1 MNLNSRP
8 SPARVSAAAARPL
21 PRAALLALLAVF
33 IGSGLIGR
41 DPWYQEDAAGF
52 GVMWTMA
59 HGTVADWLLPNVAGE
74 YVADGGPLDGWIG
87 ALLIRLFGGWL
98 GDALAARLTVVLWF
112 TIATAAVWY
121 ATYRLA
127 RRDEAQPVAFAFG
140 GEARPRDYGRML
152 ADIAVLLSMGT
163 LGQVLR
169 MHETT
174 DLAASVALIAVTLFG
189 LALALERAWSGALV
203 VGVSLGLLALARGP
217 QAAAFA
223 ALGALLALPLTLPR
237 AARWRAAA
245 LSLATA
251 GAVFAAW
258 PLLAMRL
265 APEAARG
272 EFLAAWTSS
281 ALAFFAVPRAVDLG
295 WLLRTLAW
303 YVWPLWPFALWAL
316 YAWRHG
322 LARPHTAQPAILA
335 AVLLAGA
342 LAAPQTEPPL
352 LLLAA
357 PLAVLAA
364 FGAVSVRRAAENAI
378 DWFSIVT
385 VSFFGLVGWAYFIA
399 MMTGSP
405 PKMAASIARLTP
417 GYTPHIG
424 AIALALAL
432 AATAGWIA
440 LVIWRAVRQPEP
452 LWRGPLLAA
461 GGLTALWFM
470 LNVLFLPAINYA
482 RSYEPL
488 AQSIREQI
496 DHAGGAQA
504 CVVAYQLR
512 PAHRAMLA
520 YHGGIRF
527 GTAHDD
533 CPLALQRDLRRT
545 RLDDAPPPGDW
556 RQIWEGRW
564 PPRPDETFRLFRR
577 GPG

>member
-1 MNLNSRP
+1 MDFNSRP
-8 SPARVSAAAARPL
+8 SPARVSAAAAAPF
-21 PRAALLALLAVF
+21 PRAALLALLLVF
-33 IGSGLIGR
+33 ICSGLIGR
-41 DPWYQEDAAGF
+41 DPWYQEDAADF

-59 HGTVADWLLPNVAGE
+59 HGTAADWLLPNVVGE
-74 YVADGGPLDGWIG
+74 PVGDAGPLAGWVG
-87 ALLIRLFGGWL
+87 ALFIRLFGTWL
-98 GDALAARLTVVLWF
+98 GDALAARLTIVLWF
-112 TIATAAVWY
+112 VIATAAVWY
-121 ATYRLA
+121 TTYRLA

-140 GEARPRDYGRML
+140 GEAKPRDYGRML
-152 ADIAVLLSMGT
+152 ADIAVLLFTAT
-163 LGQVLR
+163 LGLVLR
-169 MHETT
+169 VHETT

-189 LALALERAWSGALV
+189 LALALERAWAGALL
-203 VGVSLGLLALARGP
+203 VGASLGLLALARGP

-223 ALGALLALPLTLPR
+223 TFGALLALLATLPR
-237 AARWRAAA
+237 AARWRGAA
-245 LSLATA
+245 LALATA
-251 GAVFAAW
+251 GATFAVW
-258 PLLAMRL
+258 PLLATRF
-265 APEAARG
+265 APEAARA
-272 EFLAAWTSS
+272 EFLAAWMSS
-281 ALAFFAVPRAVDLG
+281 APAVFAVPRAADLG

-303 YVWPLWPFALWAL
+303 YVWPLWPFALWAV

-322 LARPHTAQPAILA
+322 LGRAHVAQPALLGA
-335 AVLLAGA
+335 AGLAGA

-364 FGAVSVRRAAENAI
+364 FGAVSVRRAAENVI

-417 GYTPHIG
+417 GYTPHVG
-424 AIALALAL
+424 ALAIALALA
-432 AATAGWIA
+432 ATTGWIA
-440 LVIWRAVRQPEP
+440 LVIWRVVRQPEP

-488 AQSIREQI
+488 AQRIRQQI
-496 DHAGGAQA
+496 DRADGAPA
-504 CVVAYQLR
+504 CVLAYQLR

-527 GTAHDD
+527 GSATDD

-545 RLDDAPPPGDW
+545 RLDDSPPPGDW
-556 RQIWEGRW
+556 REVWEGRW

-577 GPG
+577 GPK